1 MTDRNTKQAGAHGL
15 KAYALALGVSGAAMM
30 LAAGPVM
37 AQAPE
42 ASRRATRDFDIA
54 AQPLA
59 TAIAAYGRQAGLQ
72 VTAQSDVTA
81 GVQAQAVRGQFSTTD
96 ALSRL
101 LEGTG
106 VTWRIDGGVVVL
118 SRAPRGDG
126 ALRLGAVRVEGDGPD
141 GGQGAG
147 GPYGL
152 PPAYAGGQVARGGQ
166 LGLLGNVDVMDT
178 PFNVT
183 RYTSE
188 LIENQNS
195 QTLMDV
201 LDNDPSVRASAPRD
215 GDSSTVIIRGF
226 AVQSREILVNGMFGP
241 SDTRGQMIE
250 SVERVEV
257 HKGPSAMLNGVSP
270 WGSSQGGSVNYV
282 LKRAGD
288 DPLTRLT
295 ATYAS
300 ESQVGGHVDIGRRF
314 GANKAFGVRVN
325 GVYRE
330 GSTDVDHTHNRSAAI
345 AVALDYRTE
354 KLRLFLDLNHQDRLL
369 KGGWS
374 STRIGSSVVVPKAPD
389 ARINSKQAWEFWD
402 GQNDYAI
409 ARAEYDIAPGWTV
422 GGAYGR
428 STSDEL
434 YLLTIDSIS
443 NINGNKSGTPYW
455 IPARSK
461 NASGELSLKG
471 GFTTGPVVH
480 QVSAIWTKNI
490 SQRGQL
496 NWSVPGY
503 GNNSLPSNIYAPTYF
518 PAPDTSTLNT
528 DGLKMTSRIDYAG
541 LAVADIMRFW
551 GDKAIVMVG
560 ARQQTTGT
568 KTYNYTTE
576 LLASR
581 YRRDR
586 ISPSVGVVL
595 KPVGEHLSFYGSY
608 IESLN
613 QGQMVSTYYANAGDI
628 FQPYVTDQYE
638 AGVKYDRGTFTV
650 TANWFTVSVPSFT
663 EIAATTVGG
672 RPSLS
677 LDGDERHRGVEVNVF
692 GQLTPNLRLLGG
704 IMALDAEMVRTE
716 GGLNDGKRARG
727 APKLNVNLGAE
738 WDVKAV
744 PGLTVTGRVVHTTRE
759 MLDLTQTRARSI
771 PTWTRVDAG
780 VRYAFDIEGRP
791 AKLSVTAD
799 NLLDKSY
806 WAAASRGVL
815 TMGAPRSVRASLA
828 VDF

>member
-1 MTDRNTKQAGAHGL
+1 MTDRNTKHARARDL
-15 KAYALALGVSGAAMM
+15 KAYVLALGVSGAAMM
-30 LAAGPVM
+30 LAAGPAL

-42 ASRRATRDFDIA
+42 ASRRAARNFDIA
-54 AQPLA
+54 AQPLG

-72 VTAQSDVTA
+72 VTAEADVTA
-81 GVQAQAVRGQFSTTD
+81 GVQAQAVRGQFSATE
-96 ALSRL
+96 ALGRL
-101 LEGTG
+101 LTGTG
-106 VTWRIDGGVVVL
+106 VTWRMDGGVVVL
-118 SRAPRGDG
+118 TRAPRADG

-226 AVQSREILVNGMFGP
+226 ALQSREILVNGMFGP

-282 LKRAGD
+282 LKRVGD

-300 ESQVGGHVDIGRRF
+300 ESQVGGHADIGRRF
-314 GANKAFGVRVN
+314 GEDKAFGVRVN
-325 GVYRE
+325 AVYRK
-330 GSTDVDHTHNRSAAI
+330 GHPDVDHTDNRSAAI
-345 AVALDYRTE
+345 AVALDYRTD

-374 STRIGSSVVVPKAPD
+374 STRISSSVAVPKAPD
-389 ARINSKQAWEFWD
+389 ARTNSKQPWEFWD
-402 GQNDYAI
+402 GQNSYAI
-409 ARAEYDIAPGWTV
+409 ARAEYDIAPGWTI

-434 YLLTIDSIS
+434 YLQTIDSIS

-461 NASGELSLKG
+461 NESGEVSLKG
-471 GFTTGPVVH
+471 QFATGAIVH
-480 QVSAIWTKNI
+480 KVSAIWTKNI
-490 SQRGQL
+490 SERGQL
-496 NWSVPGY
+496 NWTVPGY
-503 GNNSLPSNIYAPTYF
+503 GNNSLPSNIYNPTYF

-528 DGLKMTSRIDYAG
+528 DGLKMVNLYDYAG
-541 LAVADIMRFW
+541 LAVADIMTFW
-551 GDKAIVMVG
+551 DDRMVLMVG
-560 ARQQTTGT
+560 ARQQTTGA
-568 KTYNYTTE
+568 KSYNYATE
-576 LLASR
+576 ALTSR

-586 ISPSVGVVL
+586 ISPSVGAVF
-595 KPVGEHLSFYGSY
+595 KPISNVSVYGSY

-613 QGQMVSTYYANAGDI
+613 QGLTVSSYYANAGQI
-628 FQPYVTDQYE
+628 FQPWVSEQYE
-638 AGVKYDRGTFTV
+638 AGVKYDRGTFSV
-650 TANWFTVSVPSFT
+650 TANWFQVAMPSSMEVASATPGGQPSF
-663 EIAATTVGG
+663 
-672 RPSLS
+672 S
-677 LDGDERHRGVEVNVF
+677 LDGEERHRGVEVNVF

-727 APKLNVNLGAE
+727 APKLNINLGAE
-738 WDVKAV
+738 WDVKAL

-759 MLDLTQTRARSI
+759 NIDLTQTRARSI

-780 VRYAFDIEGRP
+780 VRYAFDIDGRP

-799 NLLDKSY
+799 NLLDKNY